1 MVRADSKPD
10 SDRPHFYSQ
19 YWIDVAMGK
28 PAASA
33 VVAPAGADLEE
44 EEDDDMAF
52 AAPKVEP
59 QPKASK
65 PAEKKPDTGRQP
77 LTSFADLAN
86 IEELMRSSA
95 AMDDTVTP
103 DITAGIGEHLPPS
116 VPGLDYDVETDSAAD
131 EPETATASQDEDF
144 YDYDE
149 EEDEED
155 DDWGASRRNKKP
167 GKNKR
172 HEPRRDF

>member
-10 SDRPHFYSQ
+10 SDRPHYYSQ

-28 PAASA
+28 PAAAA
-33 VVAPAGADLEE
+33 VTAPAAADLED
-44 EEDDDMAF
+44 EEDDELAF

-65 PAEKKPDTGRQP
+65 PAEKKPDAGRQP

-95 AMDDTVTP
+95 EMDDTVTP

-116 VPGLDYDVETDSAAD
+116 VPGLDYDVETDSAAN
-131 EPETATASQDEDF
+131 EPETATASQDENF

-155 DDWGASRRNKKP
+155 EDWGASRRKKP

-172 HEPRRDF
+172 HEPHHDY